1 MYKIAVLVSG
11 SGSNL
16 QALIDN
22 IDSGFLNCKI
32 ECVISDKPGVF
43 ALERAKE
50 KNIDTYVVDK
60 KEYKDEL
67 SDKILSLIDGK
78 VDLIVLAGY
87 LSILKGRIIEEF
99 KNRVINIHPSLIPA
113 FMGNGMYGLKVHKAA
128 IEYGVKVTGC
138 TVHIVDEGTDTGPI
152 VLQKTVPVLDGDSG
166 ETLQKRVLAEEHK
179 ALSEAVKL
187 YIEGKIKVHGRKVFI
202 V

>member
-22 IDSGFLNCKI
+22 IESGFLNCKI
-32 ECVISDKPGVF
+32 QCVISDKPGVF
-43 ALERAKE
+43 ALERAK
-50 KNIDTYVVDK
+50 KAGIDTYVADK

-87 LSILKGRIIEEF
+87 LSILKGKIIEQF
-99 KNRVINIHPSLIPA
+99 KNRVINIHPSLIPS

-152 VLQKTVPVLDGDSG
+152 ILQRTVTVLEGDSE
-166 ETLQKRVLAEEHK
+166 ETLQKRVLEEEHK

-187 YIEGKIKVHGRKVFI
+187 YIEGKIKVQGRKIFVI
-202 V
+202 